1 MNIIYAARK
10 IELSDNFK
18 NKSSLKLSKLNR
30 FFGDDTTVYI
40 TVSVL
45 RENVIVEITV
55 KYNDMIF
62 RAEKSAVDKYEALD
76 NSIDTIISVYITV
89 SVLRENVI
97 VEITV
102 KYNDMI
108 FRAEKSAVDKYEAL
122 DNSIDTIIRQ
132 IRKNKTKL
140 EKKIHSSISDDLGN
154 YDDIQEEVHKVVKY
168 KRFDVKPMDVEE
180 AILQMELLGHEFF
193 MFRNSENNEINVVY
207 KRKDNNYAVLESE

>member
-76 NSIDTIISVYITV
+76 NSIDTII
-89 SVLRENVI
+89 
-97 VEITV
+97 
-102 KYNDMI
+102 
-108 FRAEKSAVDKYEAL
+108 
-122 DNSIDTIIRQ
+122 RQ

-154 YDDIQEEVHKVVKY
+154 YDDVEEEVHKVVKY

-193 MFRNSENNEINVVY
+193 MFRNSESNEINVVY